1 MTEQINIIGG
11 AGIGVTRFGD
21 TWLIEFD
28 DIVLPGPAAAN
39 ADTTIDPDQLAELT
53 YNGEHAEAI
62 ESGTWDRASVVDM
75 SGVRLTVQTGTA
87 YDHESDRTLY
97 AFVRDLTFNTD
108 GQLVE
113 VSAERRYI
121 IDAPEAVT

>member
-1 MTEQINIIGG
+1 VNDQINIIGG
-11 AGIGVTRFGD
+11 AGIGVTRFGK

-39 ADTTIDPDQLAELT
+39 ANTSIDPDQLAELT
-53 YNGEHAEAI
+53 YTGEHAETVDSEA
-62 ESGTWDRASVVDM
+62 WDREIDVGN
-75 SGVRLTVQTGTA
+75 SGVRLTVQTGTC

-97 AFVRDLTFNTD
+97 AFARDLTFNAD

-113 VSAERRYI
+113 VSAERRYV
-121 IDAPEAVT
+121 IDQPEAV